1 MKIMGIIKHANN
13 RYIRTLIFKLQI
25 PYKKAD
31 RRAGDI
37 ASCYADA
44 KLAEQDLGWKAK
56 LDLAKMCKLVLSFVV
71 LFAVSRTKNSNVG
84 AQWLVRVTSNQWIHD
99 RREFEPCKGLLLFT

>member
-71 LFAVSRTKNSNVG
+71 LFAVSNK
-84 AQWLVRVTSNQWIHD
+84 
-99 RREFEPCKGLLLFT
+99 EFKCWGTVVSASDQQSVDT